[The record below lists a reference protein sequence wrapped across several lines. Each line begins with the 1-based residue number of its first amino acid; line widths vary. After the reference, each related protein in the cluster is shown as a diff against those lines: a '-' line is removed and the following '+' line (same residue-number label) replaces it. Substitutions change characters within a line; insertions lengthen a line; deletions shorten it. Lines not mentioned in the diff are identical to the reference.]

1 MPPWLDSPEEVGIAI
16 GALFGV
22 LGAVGVGAVGL
33 VAAVVSAWR
42 SKVKPLLVGTQRSA
56 AVAAFELR
64 NNHGSSTRDAVDRIE
79 RSTRDLRAD
88 IRDMRREL
96 VEDRSAG
103 NRAHSEI
110 FRRLHSLES
119 PPEDTGP
126 RKDFR

>member
-1 MPPWLDSPEEVGIAI
+1 MITAVLGGLAVVAVGI
-16 GALFGV
+16 
-22 LGAVGVGAVGL
+22 VGL
-33 VAAVVSAWR
+33 LAAVIAAWR
-42 SKVKPLLVGTQRSA
+42 SKVKPLLEGTQRSA

-79 RSTRDLRAD
+79 RSTRDLRGD
-88 IRDMRREL
+88 LRDMRRDL
-96 VEDRSAG
+96 SDDRSAG

-126 RKDFR
+126 GRPRKDFP